1 MKSFFCKSL
10 IFLLVFTLGLSP
22 RMVSMALAQDAKD
35 SDAAPDEEIHAIQQL
50 AKKGYL
56 GDKKDFYLSA
66 KTLSEDDITD
76 ALLKINDLLFQVDL
90 KGLKPG
96 EGAYKLGDLK
106 ILLKLSQDKADDI
119 RGRKVSA
126 WKFTNLLKKM
136 ITALTPPDP
145 DVTPAATPAEEPAS
159 APAST
164 TGSTNPPPATATATP
179 VSGPNQAE
187 WDEMKGT
194 IRELTKKVGDLQD
207 AFDKKVDIIQ
217 KSNEDIKAAN
227 TEIKAANADNLEQLK
242 LVKRLLD
249 RVQDDLK
256 KTDER
261 LDQVAEKAS
270 QKSVTDTELQQE
282 LNIMHKDLRDNS
294 QDVSILKQEV
304 AKLDKSGSDA
314 AQSPLDAALSS
325 KWLSGGALL
334 VGLTALIISLTR
346 K

>member
-1 MKSFFCKSL
+1 MRFLFRKTL

-35 SDAAPDEEIHAIQQL
+35 SDTASDEEIHVIQQL

-56 GDKKDFYLSA
+56 GDKKDFYISSKAL
-66 KTLSEDDITD
+66 TEDDITD
-76 ALLKINDLLFQVDL
+76 ALLKINDLLSQVDL
-90 KGLKPG
+90 KGLTPG
-96 EGAYKLGDLK
+96 EGAYKLSDLK
-106 ILLKLSQDKADDI
+106 ILLKLIDEKADDI

-126 WKFTNLLKKM
+126 WKFTNLVKKM
-136 ITALTPPDP
+136 VAALTPPE
-145 DVTPAATPAEEPAS
+145 PAATPGATPEA
-159 APAST
+159 ADAAST
-164 TGSTNPPPATATATP
+164 PVPVPTETP
-179 VSGPNQAE
+179 IPGPNKAE

-194 IRELTKKVGDLQD
+194 IKDLTKKVGDLQD
-207 AFDKKVDIIQ
+207 SFDKKVEMIQ
-217 KSNEDIKAAN
+217 KSND
-227 TEIKAANADNLEQLK
+227 EIKAGNVDIKTAHADIQEQLK

-261 LDQVAEKAS
+261 LDLVAEKAS
-270 QKSVTDTELQQE
+270 KKSVTDTELEQE
-282 LNIMHKDLRDNS
+282 LSIMHKDLRDNS

-304 AKLDKSGSDA
+304 AKLDKSGSEA

-325 KWLSGGALL
+325 KWLAGGALV

>member
-1 MKSFFCKSL
+1 MKSLFCKTL
-10 IFLLVFTLGLSP
+10 IFILVFTLGLSP
-22 RMVSMALAQDAKD
+22 RMVSMALAQDTKD
-35 SDAAPDEEIHAIQQL
+35 SDAASDEEIHVIQQL

-56 GDKKDFYLSA
+56 GDKKDAFISS
-66 KTLSEDDITD
+66 KTLTEDDITD
-76 ALLKINDLLFQVDL
+76 ALLKINDLLSQVDI
-90 KGLKPG
+90 KSLKPG

-106 ILLKLSQDKADDI
+106 TLLKLIDVKADDI
-119 RGRKVSA
+119 RARKASA
-126 WKFTNLLKKM
+126 WKFTNLVKKM
-136 ITALTPPDP
+136 IAVLTPPEP
-145 DVTPAATPAEEPAS
+145 VATPDATSEGAEAT
-159 APAST
+159 ST
-164 TGSTNPPPATATATP
+164 PVPVLTATP
-179 VSGPNQAE
+179 TPIPGPSRAE

-194 IRELTKKVGDLQD
+194 IKDLTKKVGDLQD
-207 AFDKKVDIIQ
+207 TFDKKVDAIQ
-217 KSNEDIKAAN
+217 KNND
-227 TEIKAANADNLEQLK
+227 EIKAANVEIKTTNAENQEQLK

-270 QKSVTDTELQQE
+270 QKNITDIELQQE
-282 LNIMHKDLRDNS
+282 LSIMHKDLRDNS

-304 AKLDKSGSDA
+304 AKLDKAGSDS

-325 KWLSGGALL
+325 KWLAGGALL